1 MSGQTERKTNG
12 HVDTQSTETATHLK
26 YFSLVTLMLQNAVFI
41 LMMRYV
47 RTRPGDMFMST
58 TAVIM
63 SEVLKFLAC
72 FIIIF
77 YKEGSVRA
85 FLSHLNE
92 NIIQQPMDCLKISV
106 PSIIYTVQNNLLFVA
121 VSNLDAAVFQVT
133 YQLKILT
140 TALFSVLMLG
150 KPLSRLQWLALF
162 ILFCGVALVQVQP
175 SNSSQSKIAVEQR
188 PLLGLVAVLVQ
199 CCLSGFAGVY
209 FEKILKGTNQSIWL
223 RNVQL
228 GIIGS
233 VIGLIT
239 MEINDG
245 PKVTEKG
252 FFFGYD
258 YVVWTVI
265 CLQSFGGLVV
275 AVVVKYADNILKGFA
290 TSGAIIISCIAAIY
304 FFDFHLSLQ
313 FFVGATLVIISVFM
327 YSKYVPMKPI
337 ATLTVNQKV

>member
-1 MSGQTERKTNG
+1 
-12 HVDTQSTETATHLK
+12 
-26 YFSLVTLMLQNAVFI
+26 
-41 LMMRYV
+41 
-47 RTRPGDMFMST
+47 MST

-72 FIIIF
+72 FVIIF

-85 FLSHLNE
+85 FLAHLEE
-92 NIIQQPMDCLKISV
+92 NIIKQPLDCLKICV
-106 PSIIYTVQNNLLFVA
+106 PSIIYTLQNNLLFVA

-140 TALFSVLMLG
+140 TALFSVIMLG
-150 KPLSRLQWLALF
+150 KPLSRLQWVALF
-162 ILFCGVALVQVQP
+162 ILFVGVALVQVQP
-175 SNSSQSKIAVEQR
+175 TDSSQSKVPVAQN
-188 PLLGLVAVLVQ
+188 PMLGLIAVLVQ

-209 FEKILKGTNQSIWL
+209 FEKILKGTSQTIWL

-228 GIIGS
+228 GVIGS
-233 VIGLIT
+233 VIGFIT
-239 MEINDG
+239 MELNDG
-245 PKVTEKG
+245 AKVSEKG

-258 YVVWTVI
+258 YVVWIVI

-304 FFDFHLSLQ
+304 FFDFHLSIQ

-327 YSKYVPMKPI
+327 YSKFVPIKPI
-337 ATLTVNQKV
+337 TTITVTQKV

>member
-12 HVDTQSTETATHLK
+12 YIDTQSQETAAYLK

-77 YKEGSVRA
+77 YKEGGMKG

-92 NIIQQPMDCLKISV
+92 NIIKQPMDFLKISV
-106 PSIIYTVQNNLLFVA
+106 PSIIYTLQNNLLFVA

-140 TALFSVLMLG
+140 TALFSVIMLG
-150 KPLSRLQWLALF
+150 KPLSRLQWVSLF

-175 SNSSQSKIAVEQR
+175 TGSSQSKVPVKQN
-188 PLLGLVAVLVQ
+188 PLLGLIAVLVQ

-209 FEKILKGTNQSIWL
+209 FEKILKGTKQSIWL
-223 RNVQL
+223 RNFEL
-228 GIIGS
+228 GMIGAIIGF
-233 VIGLIT
+233 IT
-239 MEINDG
+239 MELNDG
-245 PKVTEKG
+245 QKVAEKG

-275 AVVVKYADNILKGFA
+275 AIVVKYADNILKGFA

-313 FFVGATLVIISVFM
+313 FFVGASLVIISVFM
-327 YSKYVPMKPI
+327 YSKFVPQKPPAFPP
-337 ATLTVNQKV
+337 ATQNV

>member
-1 MSGQTERKTNG
+1 M
-12 HVDTQSTETATHLK
+12 
-26 YFSLVTLMLQNAVFI
+26 
-41 LMMRYV
+41 
-47 RTRPGDMFMST
+47 
-58 TAVIM
+58 
-63 SEVLKFLAC
+63 
-72 FIIIF
+72 
-77 YKEGSVRA
+77 
-85 FLSHLNE
+85 
-92 NIIQQPMDCLKISV
+92 
-106 PSIIYTVQNNLLFVA
+106 
-121 VSNLDAAVFQVT
+121 T

-175 SNSSQSKIAVEQR
+175 SNSSQSKVAVEQR

-337 ATLTVNQKV
+337 ATLTVNQKVWCCPVFFTFRSAYDTEFVHTCVSYCYLKTKFVSYFLYDVMKTNFILFLYITIYFVILTKYYAILRTQCKIVFLYSQQQANWQWQLAQKDN

>member
-12 HVDTQSTETATHLK
+12 FIDTQSQETATYLK
-26 YFSLVTLMLQNAVFI
+26 YCSLMTLMLQNAVFI

-63 SEVLKFLAC
+63 SEFLKFLAC
-72 FIIIF
+72 FVILF
-77 YKEGSVRA
+77 YKEGGVKG
-85 FLSHLNE
+85 FLSNLNE
-92 NIIQQPMDCLKISV
+92 NIIKQPLDFLKISV
-106 PSIIYTVQNNLLFVA
+106 PSIIYTLQNNLLFVA

-140 TALFSVLMLG
+140 TALFSVIMLG
-150 KPLSRLQWLALF
+150 KPLSRLQWVSLF
-162 ILFCGVALVQVQP
+162 ILFCGVALVQIQP
-175 SNSSQSKIAVEQR
+175 TDSSQSKVPVKQN
-188 PLLGLVAVLVQ
+188 PLLGLIAVLVQ

-209 FEKILKGTNQSIWL
+209 FEKILKGTKQSIWL
-223 RNVQL
+223 RNFEL
-228 GIIGS
+228 GMIGTIIGF
-233 VIGLIT
+233 VT
-239 MEINDG
+239 MELNDG
-245 PKVTEKG
+245 QKVSEKG

-275 AVVVKYADNILKGFA
+275 AIVVKYADNILKGFA

-304 FFDFHLSLQ
+304 FFNFHLSLQ
-313 FFVGATLVIISVFM
+313 FFVGASLVIISVFM
-327 YSKYVPMKPI
+327 YSKFVPQKP
-337 ATLTVNQKV
+337 TVFPPVTQNV

>member
-1 MSGQTERKTNG
+1 M
-12 HVDTQSTETATHLK
+12 
-26 YFSLVTLMLQNAVFI
+26 
-41 LMMRYV
+41 
-47 RTRPGDMFMST
+47 
-58 TAVIM
+58 
-63 SEVLKFLAC
+63 
-72 FIIIF
+72 
-77 YKEGSVRA
+77 
-85 FLSHLNE
+85 
-92 NIIQQPMDCLKISV
+92 
-106 PSIIYTVQNNLLFVA
+106 
-121 VSNLDAAVFQVT
+121 T

-175 SNSSQSKIAVEQR
+175 SNSSQSKVAVEQR
-188 PLLGLVAVLVQ
+188 PLLGLVAVLIQ

>member
-12 HVDTQSTETATHLK
+12 HVDTKSTETATHLK

-175 SNSSQSKIAVEQR
+175 SNSSQSKVAVEQR

-233 VIGLIT
+233 VIGFIT

>member
-1 MSGQTERKTNG
+1 
-12 HVDTQSTETATHLK
+12 
-26 YFSLVTLMLQNAVFI
+26 
-41 LMMRYV
+41 
-47 RTRPGDMFMST
+47 
-58 TAVIM
+58 
-63 SEVLKFLAC
+63 
-72 FIIIF
+72 
-77 YKEGSVRA
+77 
-85 FLSHLNE
+85 
-92 NIIQQPMDCLKISV
+92 
-106 PSIIYTVQNNLLFVA
+106 
-121 VSNLDAAVFQVT
+121 
-133 YQLKILT
+133 
-140 TALFSVLMLG
+140 
-150 KPLSRLQWLALF
+150 
-162 ILFCGVALVQVQP
+162 
-175 SNSSQSKIAVEQR
+175 
-188 PLLGLVAVLVQ
+188 
-199 CCLSGFAGVY
+199 
-209 FEKILKGTNQSIWL
+209 
-223 RNVQL
+223 
-228 GIIGS
+228 
-233 VIGLIT
+233 